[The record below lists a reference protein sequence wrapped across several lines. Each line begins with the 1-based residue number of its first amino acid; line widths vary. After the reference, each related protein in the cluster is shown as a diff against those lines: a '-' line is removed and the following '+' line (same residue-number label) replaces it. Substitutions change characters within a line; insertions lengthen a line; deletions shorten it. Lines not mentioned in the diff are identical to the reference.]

1 MAAVFLSRAL
11 SSAGDSVSC
20 TQQVR
25 APALAL
31 GGCLVPLHSASP
43 DLQPGAA
50 HCGLLETIGAL
61 ETVLGWLT
69 LVDKSEW
76 IPLGKGEFLS
86 DPAAVPD
93 ECASSVSTAMTP

>member
-20 TQQVR
+20 SQGTTQQVR

-31 GGCLVPLHSASP
+31 GGCLVPLHSTSP

-50 HCGLLETIGAL
+50 QCGLLETSTG
-61 ETVLGWLT
+61 
-69 LVDKSEW
+69 D
-76 IPLGKGEFLS
+76 
-86 DPAAVPD
+86 
-93 ECASSVSTAMTP
+93 CAGLAHFGG